1 MYLSHYNLKEKPF
14 QISTDPKFIWFGE
27 KHREAL
33 AVLEYG
39 VIDNKGF
46 LLITGDVGTGKTTLI
61 NALLKR
67 LGNDVVVANITNPI
81 LEELDFFNIVA
92 DEFNINK
99 HFSNKA
105 DFLIHFSR
113 FLNDCYTK
121 KKKVILVIDEAHK
134 LDQDLLEQIRLFSNI
149 ERQNTKL
156 INIFFV
162 GQNEFIDIISDNQN
176 RALRQRI
183 SINYHLGPLRESE
196 VREYILQRL
205 NVAGLKENI
214 FNDNSISEINSFSK
228 GYPRLINIICDH
240 ALLTGYVKGVKTIDE
255 EIIRECA
262 NGLFLTREND
272 DDSKNDLKITQEAIP
287 ETEKEPTITP
297 SEYTNRYN
305 LPEEKI
311 DYLLDNPQTIERK
324 THEFVEEPSLK
335 LSSKNFRYLAV
346 AAILVI
352 ALGFLYY
359 PGNLSGH
366 IGNIKNYF
374 KPAPNVQEKIASANI
389 PKNTT
394 SKQNINSAI
403 QGSNKHDD
411 TQFQST
417 ELAAERYHP
426 PTVEK
431 KNVTVR
437 QEIYRTQKLPPA
449 EDVNQEKSPDKPDNI
464 FKSQE
469 VPKHKFITSQKYTI
483 NYSNNSY
490 DFSDKNVQTLKRIA
504 KLLVQHPKA
513 DIIVKGHT
521 DSHGNNEYNK
531 KLSKLRA
538 HSVKSYFV
546 NQGIN
551 FSRIKAFGM
560 GKKNPIESNNTL
572 EGRRR
577 NRRVEIELIIHKT

>member
-67 LGNDVVVANITNPI
+67 LGNDVIVANITNPI

-99 HFSNKA
+99 YFRNKA
-105 DFLIHFSR
+105 AFLIHFSR
-113 FLNDCYTK
+113 FLKDCYTK
-121 KKKVILVIDEAHK
+121 KKKVILIIDEAHK

-149 ERQNTKL
+149 ERQDTKL

-162 GQNEFIDIISDNQN
+162 GQNEFIDIISDKQN

-183 SINYHLGPLRESE
+183 SINYHLDPLKESE
-196 VREYILQRL
+196 VKEYILHRL

-214 FNDNSISEINSFSK
+214 FNDHSISEIISFSN
-228 GYPRLINIICDH
+228 GYPRLINVICDH
-240 ALLTGYVKGVKTIDE
+240 ALLTGYVKEVKTIDGD
-255 EIIRECA
+255 IIKECA
-262 NGLFLTREND
+262 HGLFLTRENNNFY
-272 DDSKNDLKITQEAIP
+272 KNDLKTTQEAIP
-287 ETEKEPTITP
+287 ATEKEPTITP

-305 LPEEKI
+305 LPEERIEHPHDHPK
-311 DYLLDNPQTIERK
+311 TIERI
-324 THEFVEEPSLK
+324 THEFLEEPTLK
-335 LSSKNFRYLAV
+335 LSGKNFGYLAG
-346 AAILVI
+346 AAILLI

-374 KPAPNVQEKIASANI
+374 KPAPNVQEKIAPANI
-389 PKNTT
+389 AQNTT
-394 SKQNINSAI
+394 SKQKINSAI
-403 QGSNKHDD
+403 QGSNKYDD
-411 TQFQST
+411 TQFRST
-417 ELAAERYHP
+417 DLVAENYHSP
-426 PTVEK
+426 IVEK
-431 KNVTVR
+431 KNVIG
-437 QEIYRTQKLPPA
+437 QQKIYRIKDLPPA
-449 EDVNQEKSPDKPDNI
+449 EDFNQENDPDKID
-464 FKSQE
+464 KSQE
-469 VPKHKFITSQKYTI
+469 VPKYEFITTQKYTI
-483 NYSNNSY
+483 NFRYNSY
-490 DFSDKNVQTLKRIA
+490 VFSDKNFQTLERIA
-504 KLLVQHPKA
+504 ELLVQHPKA

-521 DSHGNNEYNK
+521 DSYGNYEYNK

-551 FSRIKAFGM
+551 SSRIKAFGM
-560 GKKNPIESNNTL
+560 GQKNAIGSNKTL
-572 EGRRR
+572 EGRKR
-577 NRRVEIELIIHKT
+577 NRRVEIELNFNKT

>member
-311 DYLLDNPQTIERK
+311 DYLHDNPQTIERK

-394 SKQNINSAI
+394 SKQNI
-403 QGSNKHDD
+403 K
-411 TQFQST
+411 
-417 ELAAERYHP
+417 
-426 PTVEK
+426 
-431 KNVTVR
+431 
-437 QEIYRTQKLPPA
+437 
-449 EDVNQEKSPDKPDNI
+449 
-464 FKSQE
+464 
-469 VPKHKFITSQKYTI
+469 
-483 NYSNNSY
+483 
-490 DFSDKNVQTLKRIA
+490 
-504 KLLVQHPKA
+504 
-513 DIIVKGHT
+513 
-521 DSHGNNEYNK
+521 
-531 KLSKLRA
+531 
-538 HSVKSYFV
+538 
-546 NQGIN
+546 
-551 FSRIKAFGM
+551 SRIKTITYCLAYHLRMNGIQEDYIM
-560 GKKNPIESNNTL
+560 TKKYTSSHTFKN
-572 EGRRR
+572 
-577 NRRVEIELIIHKT
+577 LIQCKSINI